1 MNTLLNWRWNVN
13 NSNWT
18 AGMFAVF
25 RILLG
30 SYLVVHFLHLIPWG
44 VEVFGDGGTLRSSS
58 VSPLMG
64 IVTNPLNIIG
74 DGYFISALLTLGAIG
89 GFLIALGKWDRVAAA
104 VSMIILAWLYQR
116 NPLIAN
122 PSLPLLGWMLLAYC
136 FIPLGG
142 IGRTFA
148 NKNLMTDF
156 NWRLPGYIWWAG
168 WIVLGVAYSYSGYTK
183 LLSPSWV
190 DGSAISVVLQNPLA
204 RDYFLNSFLLS
215 IDPWFLKMLTWGIT
229 WIELLFLPLI
239 IFKSTRLIVWTLMFI
254 VQFGFL
260 FLLNFADLTFPMLL
274 IHLLLFDPQ
283 WIKPKLNEQE
293 TIFYDGNCALCHS
306 VVRFALSEMPDKR
319 YAFSPLQ
326 GETFENVVPESI
338 RVQLPDSFLVLTS
351 DKNIKVEGQA
361 VLHVLRSFGGLWY
374 LIGLVLGL
382 LPKVILNFGYRF
394 VAKTR
399 YRLFGTKSN
408 ICPIVSTELRSLF
421 LS

>member
-1 MNTLLNWRWNVN
+1 
-13 NSNWT
+13 
-18 AGMFAVF
+18 MFAIF

-30 SYLVVHFLHLIPWG
+30 SYLVVHFLHLVPWG
-44 VEVFGDGGTLRSSS
+44 AEVFGNNGTLHSSS

-64 IVTNPLNIIG
+64 IIPNPLNTLG
-74 DGYFISALLTLGAIG
+74 DSYFISVLLVIGAISG
-89 GFLIALGKWDRVAAA
+89 ILLVLGKWDRIGAAISL
-104 VSMIILAWLYQR
+104 VVLAWLYQR

-142 IGRTFA
+142 IGRAFINNRDTT
-148 NKNLMTDF
+148 NF
-156 NWRLPGYIWWAG
+156 NWRLPGSVWWAA
-168 WIVLGVAYSYSGYTK
+168 WIVLGVAYTYSGYTK

-190 DGSAISVVLQNPLA
+190 DGSAISIVLENPLA

-215 IDPWFLKMLTWGIT
+215 IDPWFLKGLTWAIT

-239 IFKSTRLIVWTLMFI
+239 AFKSTRFIVWALMLI

-283 WIKPKLNEQE
+283 WIKPKPNKKE

-306 VVRFALSEMPDKR
+306 VIRLALSEMPRGR
-319 YAFSPLQ
+319 YTFSPLQ
-326 GETFENVVPESI
+326 GKLFENAIPESA
-338 RVQLPDSFLVLTS
+338 RSQLPDSFLVLTS
-351 DKNIKVEGQA
+351 DNKVKVEGDA

-374 LIGLVLGL
+374 LLGTAL
-382 LPKVILNFGYRF
+382 SILPKVIINFGYRV
-394 VAKTR
+394 VAIVR

-408 ICPIVSTELRSLF
+408 LCPIVPTEFQKLF
-421 LS
+421 VS